1 MFCSNDWPPGLSYFL
16 VVLNT
21 VAVEG
26 VSVQKTA
33 VDAGH
38 KFLSVHAFHPQK
50 DRAKHL
56 NPSFSAIL
64 SHRIN
69 MLLRTRACPSTPIR
83 KNWPVMGRD
92 NADQCCSRT
101 GGSELPSRAR
111 RHFPMLTIGSKTKQ
125 RAPCQRRSPVQSSR
139 LASRRYESVA
149 FQLCCRE
156 ENASTHPAQPRT

>member
-21 VAVEG
+21 VAVED
-26 VSVQKTA
+26 VSVQKMA

-69 MLLRTRACPSTPIR
+69 MLLRGDPRLPLHSDQEELAGNGERQCRSVLFS
-83 KNWPVMGRD
+83 NWR
-92 NADQCCSRT
+92 
-101 GGSELPSRAR
+101 
-111 RHFPMLTIGSKTKQ
+111 F
-125 RAPCQRRSPVQSSR
+125 
-139 LASRRYESVA
+139 
-149 FQLCCRE
+149 
-156 ENASTHPAQPRT
+156 

>member
-1 MFCSNDWPPGLSYFL
+1 MIATASNGEVEHEILSEKILHRTLSVIWIWTIKESFYLFELSFNIGYWNLFRNSPAWKDGRSTPGSRVARWSICIMFCSNDWPPGLNYFL

-69 MLLRTRACPSTPIR
+69 MLAQGRPALARPLRS
-83 KNWPVMGRD
+83 GR
-92 NADQCCSRT
+92 
-101 GGSELPSRAR
+101 
-111 RHFPMLTIGSKTKQ
+111 IG
-125 RAPCQRRSPVQSSR
+125 R
-139 LASRRYESVA
+139 
-149 FQLCCRE
+149 
-156 ENASTHPAQPRT
+156 